1 MNAENINTFV
11 PKVSAKNITA
21 KKLANTG
28 SIGGS
33 ISSSIAGSLGGTIVP
48 KFNSPKVQK
57 PAPAVPSAAV
67 PPAAVSAIA
76 KTFHPEKVSIIM
88 PAFNAKD
95 TIAEAISSALNGTHR
110 NIEILVTDDGSTDG
124 TEKIVT
130 DMARQD
136 SRIKYYKN
144 PKNLGAYKSR
154 NVMLEA
160 ATGKYIA
167 FLDSDDTWEP
177 NKLEECLNILKQ
189 HPEVKSVGHALR
201 YLDKRGNKV
210 SYIPTYPTNPTE
222 LQNVQ
227 ENGALPWVF
236 PTALVAEREA
246 VLDVGGFLDWKVAAD
261 TEFMAKLA
269 QKHGMLGTKV
279 ALGNY
284 RVLGNSLTDKY
295 WLDKRLAIDCVKENQ
310 QRKIRGESELTLTE
324 YREIFFQNLP
334 PLQKLNKLR
343 EIAATRFMRKAGE
356 SWLNREI
363 VPTLVYG
370 IATTALNPQATV
382 HKIQWMKYQKQLNRE
397 FN

>member
-1 MNAENINTFV
+1 MNADNINTFV
-11 PKVSAKNITA
+11 PRKNAKNIT
-21 KKLANTG
+21 NS
-28 SIGGS
+28 SIKSSVKGAIATS
-33 ISSSIAGSLGGTIVP
+33 ISDTLGGPIVP
-48 KFNSPKVQK
+48 KLLHPQKVK
-57 PAPAVPSAAV
+57 TATPAVVTAGIPLEAD
-67 PPAAVSAIA
+67 PAIG
-76 KTFHPEKVSIIM
+76 KNLHPEKVSIIM
-88 PAFNAKD
+88 PAFNAAD
-95 TIAEAISSALNGTHR
+95 TIGEAITSALNGTHK

-130 DMARQD
+130 DMARTD
-136 SRIKYYKN
+136 TRIKYYKN

-177 NKLEECLNILKQ
+177 NKLEECLNLLKQ

-210 SYIPTYPTNPTE
+210 SYIPTYPTNQTE
-222 LQNVQ
+222 LQDVQ

-246 VLDVGGFLDWKVAAD
+246 ILDIGGFLDWKVAAD
-261 TEFMAKLA
+261 TEFMARLA
-269 QKHGMLGTKV
+269 QRHGMLGTKV
-279 ALGNY
+279 PLGNY

-295 WLDKRLAIDCVKENQ
+295 WLDKRLAIDCVKENL
-310 QRKIRGESELTLTE
+310 QRQIRGQSELTLSE

-334 PLQKLNKLR
+334 PLKKLNKLR
-343 EIAATRFMRKAGE
+343 EIVATSFMRKAGQ

-382 HKIQWMKYQKQLNRE
+382 HKIQWMKYQKRLNRE
-397 FN
+397 FS